1 MATAPDP
8 LIAWLLD
15 ELQPLAAQIG
25 EIRARR
31 MFGGA
36 GLYHDDIVFALV
48 IRGTCYLR
56 VDDATRAR
64 FAAEGG
70 TPFQYEREGRTITMT
85 GYLSTPADALDGGQ
99 PLRDLGPPGH
109 RSRAARGERQSRQ
122 AETRA
127 GQVRRR
133 RAGRCAEEG
142 PRQEDHGTR
151 QALIRQYRDTR
162 AHHHATIRMGEEPA
176 VPGGLAAARQNTPCS
191 VTMQSSA
198 ISCGCGAIDSSR
210 LASKAMPMVRGRCP
224 AACSA
229 ASVRS

>member
-48 IRGTCYLR
+48 IQSTCYLR

-70 TPFQYEREGRTITMT
+70 YPFQYEREGRAITMT

-99 PLRDLGPPGH
+99 PLRDWVRLAIEAA
-109 RSRAARGERQSRQ
+109 RRAAN
-122 AETRA
+122 AKAATPKRA
-127 GQVRRR
+127 
-133 RAGRCAEEG
+133 
-142 PRQEDHGTR
+142 
-151 QALIRQYRDTR
+151 
-162 AHHHATIRMGEEPA
+162 PA
-176 VPGGLAAARQNTPCS
+176 KTAAAKKTATGKGKAPARKT
-191 VTMQSSA
+191 SA
-198 ISCGCGAIDSSR
+198 R
-210 LASKAMPMVRGRCP
+210 TKR
-224 AACSA
+224 
-229 ASVRS
+229 